1 VSDGNNPDGTAI
13 RRSTSEIESALT
25 EMLVGPEEQSE
36 EDSSEEEQS
45 FADSED
51 GGQEEV
57 EAELAD
63 DSVVDEDEAYDEDED
78 ERPEGEAQFFSVIV
92 DGESQDVPL
101 DELIS
106 GYQRQSSFT
115 QKSQQLA
122 EERKGFDVE
131 RVALQQERQNYSGVL
146 QQLQQQMQA
155 ATTPANFD
163 WDALERQ
170 DPLQW
175 LKLKELERQRT
186 GEIAAVQEEQG
197 RVQQLMA
204 EQQGRELQERLL
216 AESHLVLEQIPEWQ
230 DSDKKADDQRKL
242 AEFGRTLGF
251 SDDELS
257 TVYDHRALVTLY
269 KAWQFDELTNGEKV
283 QAAKS
288 KIGSVKSGNRETSR
302 RTRSR
307 KQKAQR
313 AKLKKTGK
321 VDDAAAI
328 FSQILAE

>member
-1 VSDGNNPDGTAI
+1 MSEGNNPEGTAK
-13 RRSTSEIESALT
+13 RRSSSEIEAALT

-36 EDSSEEEQS
+36 EDSSEEEQT

-51 GGQEEV
+51 GGQEV
-57 EAELAD
+57 EAELTD
-63 DSVVDEDEAYDEDED
+63 DSVVDEDEAYEEEED

-131 RVALQQERQNYSGVL
+131 RAALQQARLNYSGVL

-155 ATTPANFD
+155 ARTPANFD
-163 WDALERQ
+163 WDALERN
-170 DPLQW
+170 DPVPW
-175 LKLKELERQRT
+175 LKLKELERQRA
-186 GEIAAVQEEQG
+186 GEVAAGPDEQL
-197 RVQQLMA
+197 RVQQLTA
-204 EQQGRELQERLL
+204 DQQGRELQERLL
-216 AESHLVLEQIPEWQ
+216 AETDLVLERIPEWQ
-230 DSDKKADDQRKL
+230 DSDKKAEDQRKL

-307 KQKAQR
+307 KQKEQR

>member
-1 VSDGNNPDGTAI
+1 MSAGNNPEGTAK
-13 RRSTSEIESALT
+13 RRSSSEIEAALT

-36 EDSSEEEQS
+36 EDSSEEEQT

-51 GGQEEV
+51 GGQEV
-57 EAELAD
+57 EAELTD
-63 DSVVDEDEAYDEDED
+63 DSVVDEDEADEEEED

-131 RVALQQERQNYSGVL
+131 RAALQQERQNYSGVL

-155 ATTPANFD
+155 ARTPANFD
-163 WDALERQ
+163 WDALERN
-170 DPLQW
+170 DPVQW
-175 LKLKELERQRT
+175 LKLKELERQRA
-186 GEIAAVQEEQG
+186 GEIAAVQDEQM
-197 RVQQLMA
+197 RVQQLTA
-204 EQQGRELQERLL
+204 DQQGRELQERLL
-216 AESHLVLEQIPEWQ
+216 AETDLVLERIPEWQ
-230 DSDKKADDQRKL
+230 DSDKKAEDQRKL